1 MEKKPLEIESSFDI
15 NEVSFENVNK
25 DFEKKFK
32 DRYENS
38 LSMISDDKDP
48 LTNASGIN
56 TLGMLEKMAQRIEH
70 YDENSDFED
79 SFNAM
84 LKEYEPFTET

>member
-56 TLGMLEKMAQRIEH
+56 TLGMLEKMAQRIEY